1 MKVYLCEKPDQGRSF
16 AKALGVTKRGVGCL
30 RSNDTIVTWCIGH
43 LIQQWEPKEYDEKYK
58 QWDLSHLP
66 IIPKV
71 WKMKK
76 NPSSAPQYTAVCD
89 ILKKLTSDDTVY
101 ISTDADSE
109 GELIGVEMLEY
120 TNCKAKR
127 KRIINTAL
135 DDISLQE
142 SLADPR
148 PAEDTYSD
156 YLSALARSRADW
168 ISGMNLTIAIS
179 AANRGKID
187 GFFSVGRVQTP
198 TLNMIVTRDLLIE
211 NFKPK
216 NYYDLKGV
224 FDINN
229 EKVEAKWKVPKDE
242 CDEGKYYTNEEG
254 VKAVKSKIQGKDGV
268 VSRYEK
274 SLKKKDSPLGYALS
288 DIYAVAS
295 SKFGYSPSDTLKI
308 MQALYDVHK
317 ICSYPRTD
325 SQYIPPAMKADI
337 STVLSAI
344 GKTDQNNSD
353 LQAILSN
360 CNQKKTSKIWKKDDS
375 AHHAIIPTRVPG
387 NIDKLSTQEKNMY
400 TLIRNRYIAQFLPD
414 YEFYSSK
421 IDVTIEGEVFEVSG
435 NVPHVQGWREIEG
448 KSNENSNELP
458 VLNKNDVAHCKSA
471 KIENKKTKPPSHYT
485 DGTIIIDMK
494 NIGKFIEDPK
504 MRKLVN
510 DNKGIGTEA
519 TRANIL
525 ETLEKRGF
533 IKKHKKHVISTDKG
547 RALISISP
555 KYLKDPE
562 MSAYWEQD
570 LDNIAKKTQT
580 FEKFMSQQATML
592 NKILVDVNEGKCTL
606 VKSVGFDYN
615 CDDCDDGLKKIKS
628 TKTGKSFWVHSAK
641 GSCNV
646 LYTDN
651 RGKPGD
657 KISPVEQGDV
667 KHKCKACDTILT
679 KRKGGDSFYWA
690 CPNYKVCNAK
700 TLPDDNGSPGDRKER
715 VLEKT
720 DHKCPDCD
728 VGYLVRR
735 ESNRNNK
742 KSFWHGCNNFPKCRY
757 SAFDDNGKP
766 KAKSK

>member
-1 MKVYLCEKPDQGRSF
+1 MKVYLCEKPDQGRTF
-16 AKALGVTKRGVGCL
+16 AKALGVTQRGAGCL
-30 RSNDTIVTWCIGH
+30 KSNDIIVTWCIGH

-66 IIPKV
+66 IIPKT

-76 NPSSAPQYTAVCD
+76 TQSTASQYEAVCG
-89 ILKKLTSDDTVY
+89 ILKNLTANDTVY

-109 GELIGVEMLEY
+109 GELIGVEMLEH
-120 TNCKAKR
+120 TNCKAQR
-127 KRIINTAL
+127 KRIINTSL
-135 DDISLQE
+135 DDISLRE

-148 PAEDTYSD
+148 NAEDTYPD

-179 AANRGKID
+179 AVNRGKIE

-198 TLNMIVTRDLLIE
+198 TLSLIVTRDLFIE

-224 FDINN
+224 FDINS
-229 EKVEAKWKVPKDE
+229 ESVEAKWKAPKEE
-242 CDEGKYYTNEEG
+242 CEEGKYYTNEDAI
-254 VKAVKSKIQGKDGV
+254 KAIKAKIQGKDGI
-268 VSRYEK
+268 VSKYEK
-274 SLKKKDSPLGYALS
+274 SLKKKGAPLGFGLS
-288 DIYAVAS
+288 DIYAAAS
-295 SKFGYSPSDTLKI
+295 SKFGYSAASTLKI
-308 MQALYDVHK
+308 MQSLYDTHK

-337 STVLSAI
+337 SVVLEAI
-344 GKTDQNNSD
+344 GKTDPQNSN
-353 LQAILSN
+353 LQDILGR
-360 CNQKKTSKIWKKDDS
+360 CDKKKSSKIWKKDDS

-387 NIDKLSTQEKNMY
+387 NINKLSTEEKNMY
-400 TLIRNRYIAQFLPD
+400 EIVRNRYVAQFLPD

-435 NVPHVQGWREIEG
+435 NVPHIQGWRDIEG
-448 KSNENSNELP
+448 KSNESSVELP
-458 VLNKNDVAHCKSA
+458 VLNKNDIAHCKSA
-471 KIENKKTKPPSHYT
+471 KIENKKTKPPSYYT

-510 DNKGIGTEA
+510 DSKGIGTEA

-533 IKKHKKHVISTDKG
+533 IKKQKKHVISTEKG

-570 LDNIAKKTQT
+570 LDNISKKTQT
-580 FEKFMSQQATML
+580 FEKFMAQQEKML
-592 NKILVDVNEGKCTL
+592 NKILIDVNEGKCTL
-606 VKSVGFDYN
+606 VKGIGFDYH
-615 CDDCDDGLKKIKS
+615 CADCDDGLKKIKS
-628 TKTGKSFWVHSAK
+628 KASGKAFWVHSAK
-641 GSCNV
+641 GACNV

-657 KISPVEQGDV
+657 KIVPVEQGDV
-667 KHKCKACDTILT
+667 EHNCETCQTVLM
-679 KRKGGDSFYWA
+679 KRKGDSSFYWA
-690 CPNYKVCNAK
+690 CPNYKVCKAK
-700 TLPDDNGSPGDRKER
+700 TLPDDNGKPGVRKER
-715 VLEKT
+715 VIAKT
-720 DHKCPDCD
+720 DHKCPDCKP
-728 VGYLVRR
+728 GYLVKR

-742 KSFWHGCNNFPKCRY
+742 TSVFWGCNNFPKCRH
-757 SAFDDNGKP
+757 SAFDDNGSP
-766 KAKSK
+766 KAKK